1 MNSYFIKSSSALMTR
16 SERAKQGWG
25 GSATPLTASTTLNNP
40 PPSVR
45 PSVPPPFAASPLTRS
60 NWWWAST
67 HVRYFTCTEP
77 TETQPP
83 ASAEWR
89 WGQSRLGFRME
100 TTGQSVTKKA
110 AAGWVRD
117 AHEGIRRH
125 GPVSTISSWAVWT
138 APPVPPSLSV
148 HMQHNTQL
156 QRRAYAD

>member
-1 MNSYFIKSSSALMTR
+1 MNSYFIKTSSALMSR
-16 SERAKQGWG
+16 SEGGKQGWG
-25 GSATPLTASTTLNNP
+25 GSATPLTASTTLNNA
-40 PPSVR
+40 
-45 PSVPPPFAASPLTRS
+45 PPFAASSLTRS
-60 NWWWAST
+60 NCWWAST

-100 TTGQSVTKKA
+100 TTGQSATKKA

-125 GPVSTISSWAVWT
+125 GRVSTISSWVVWT
-138 APPVPPSLSV
+138 APPVPPPLSV
-148 HMQHNTQL
+148 HMQHNTKL
-156 QRRAYAD
+156 QRRAYADQHD